1 MEHIPLH
8 KHYNI
13 FTSLFPRAGDVW
25 FSLNNTTYHNNSIVF
40 LEEIGERDNALL
52 CMSNLTTCYNQT
64 CKRNWFFPN
73 ETRVLS
79 RVEKWDFYRTRGQ
92 MVVRLNRRR
101 GGEEGIYRCEIS
113 DSIKVTHTIY
123 IGVYTANTSTGEL
136 QCL

>member
-13 FTSLFPRAGDVW
+13 FMSLFPRAGDVW
-25 FSLNNTTYHNNSIVF
+25 LSFNNTTYHNNSIVIMKD
-40 LEEIGERDNALL
+40 IGERDNALE
-52 CMSNLTTCYNQT
+52 CISNQTTCYQT

-73 ETRVLS
+73 ETRVPS
-79 RVEKWDFYRTRGQ
+79 RVVKWDFYRTRPQ

-101 GGEEGIYRCEIS
+101 GGEEGIYHCEIS
-113 DSIKVTHTIY
+113 DSVNVTHTIY